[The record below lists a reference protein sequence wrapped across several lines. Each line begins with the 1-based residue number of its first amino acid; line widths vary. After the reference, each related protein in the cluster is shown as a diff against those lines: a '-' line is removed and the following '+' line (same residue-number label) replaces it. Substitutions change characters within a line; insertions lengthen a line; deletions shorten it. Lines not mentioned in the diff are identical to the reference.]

1 MIKTNL
7 VKLPLDEILL
17 SNGWSIKKDKDSKN
31 YRALENL
38 ETGDCVIISRQQNGD
53 YLYFN
58 PNDNQDRGNLYNFCK
73 NRGITLDYNALDLK
87 NLQEKLAT
95 STLKPLTKT
104 QEDEKTQQILNVF
117 KEFQE
122 LPFNNPLF
130 SKRDLNPDLLQEIM
144 GLKQDDFDNI
154 VVPSYTLET
163 LQATKKNFL
172 KQKGYVSYLNRPIV
186 RENPDTKEK
195 KFIKQLC
202 YGKKGLEIL
211 KTRETKDFKSVQTLI
226 VSESSIDSLSFIELK
241 KIEPKNMLLCATN
254 GQITQEHKKVFEY
267 LAKNTQEA
275 KIYLCFDNDTK
286 GKAFANIAK
295 DFFKEAKV
303 QIPNF
308 KDFNDDLKIAKT
320 LKLDFSYTKEKV
332 HNIVKEWEKHS
343 EFLNRSWDIL
353 KPEAKRVHILEINL
367 KEIPFFKA
375 LKPKIENYLPTKS
388 LEKSYE
394 NLEARIKKERER
406 EAMEKRA
413 MRKKIHI

>member
-1 MIKTNL
+1 MVKTNL

-17 SNGWSIKKDKDSKN
+17 SNGWNIKKDKDSKN

-58 PNDNQDRGNLYNFCK
+58 PNDNQDRGNIYNFCK
-73 NRGITLDYNALDLK
+73 NRGIKFDYNALDIK

-186 RENPDTKEK
+186 KENPDTKEK

-211 KTRETKDFKSVQTLI
+211 KTMETKDFKSVQTLI
-226 VSESSIDSLSFIELK
+226 IAESSIDSLSFIELK

-275 KIYLCFDNDTK
+275 KVYLCFDNDAK
-286 GKAFANIAK
+286 GKEFAKIAK
-295 DFFKEAKV
+295 EFFKESKV

-308 KDFNDDLKIAKT
+308 KDFNDDLKIAKAMN
-320 LKLDFSYTKEKV
+320 LDFSYTKEKV
-332 HNIVKEWEKHS
+332 HNIIKEWEKHS

-353 KPEAKRVHILEINL
+353 KPEAKRTHTLEINL
-367 KEIPFFKA
+367 KEIPLFIA

-394 NLEARIKKERER
+394 NLEAKIKKERER
-406 EAMEKRA
+406 EAMERRA
-413 MRKKIHI
+413 RNQKIHI

>member
-1 MIKTNL
+1 MVKTNL

-17 SNGWSIKKDKDSKN
+17 SNGWSIKRDKDSKN
-31 YRALENL
+31 HRALENL

-58 PNDNQDRGNLYNFCK
+58 PNDNQDRGNIYNFCK
-73 NRGITLDYNALDLK
+73 NRGIKFDYNALDIK

-130 SKRDLNPDLLQEIM
+130 SKRDLNPDLLQEVI
-144 GLKQDDFDNI
+144 GLKQDNFDNI

-186 RENPDTKEK
+186 KENPDTKEK

-226 VSESSIDSLSFIELK
+226 ISESSIDSLSFIELK

-275 KIYLCFDNDTK
+275 KVYLCFDNDTK
-286 GKAFANIAK
+286 GKEFAKIAK
-295 DFFKEAKV
+295 EFFKESKV

-308 KDFNDDLKIAKT
+308 KDFNDDLKIAKAMN
-320 LKLDFSYTKEKV
+320 LDFSYTKEKV
-332 HNIVKEWEKHS
+332 HNIIKEWEKHS

-353 KPEAKRVHILEINL
+353 KPEAKRTHTLEINL
-367 KEIPFFKA
+367 KEIPLFIA

-394 NLEARIKKERER
+394 NLEAKIKKERER

-413 MRKKIHI
+413 MQSKIHI

>member
-1 MIKTNL
+1 MVKTNL

-17 SNGWSIKKDKDSKN
+17 SNGWNIKKDKDSKN

-38 ETGDCVIISRQQNGD
+38 ETGDCVIISRRQNGD

-58 PNDNQDRGNLYNFCK
+58 PNDNQDRGNIYNFCK
-73 NRGITLDYNALDLK
+73 NRGIKLDYNALDIK

-186 RENPDTKEK
+186 RENPNTKEK

-275 KIYLCFDNDTK
+275 KIYLCFDNDAK
-286 GKAFANIAK
+286 GKEFENIAK
-295 DFFKEAKV
+295 EFFKVAKV
-303 QIPNF
+303 QVPNF
-308 KDFNDDLKIAKT
+308 KDFNDDLKIAKAMN
-320 LKLDFSYTKEKV
+320 LDFSYTKEKV
-332 HNIVKEWEKHS
+332 HHILKEWEKHS
-343 EFLNRSWDIL
+343 EFLNQSWDIL
-353 KPEAKRVHILEINL
+353 KPEAKRAHTLEINL
-367 KEIPFFKA
+367 KEIPLFIA

-394 NLEARIKKERER
+394 NLEARIKKERGR
-406 EAMEKRA
+406 EAMERRA
-413 MRKKIHI
+413 QGKWL

>member
-1 MIKTNL
+1 MTKTNF

-17 SNGWSIKKDKDSKN
+17 SNGWSVKKDKDSKN

-58 PNDNQDRGNLYNFCK
+58 PNNNADRGNLYNFCK
-73 NRGITLDYNALDLK
+73 NRGIKFDYNALDIK

-95 STLKPLTKT
+95 STLKPLSKT
-104 QEDEKTQQILNVF
+104 QEDEKAQQILNVF
-117 KEFQE
+117 NEFNE

-130 SKRDLNPDLLQEIM
+130 SKRDLNPDLLQEIV
-144 GLKQDDFDNI
+144 GLKQDDFNNI
-154 VVPSYTLET
+154 VVPSYTLDT
-163 LQATKKNFL
+163 YTNSQQDFL
-172 KQKGYVSYLNRPIV
+172 KQKGYVSYLNHPIV

-202 YGKKGLEIL
+202 YEKKGLEIL
-211 KTRETKDFKSVQTLI
+211 KTRETKKFSNVQTLI
-226 VSESSIDSLSFIELK
+226 IAESSIDSLSFIELK

-275 KIYLCFDNDTK
+275 EVYLCFDNDTK
-286 GKAFANIAK
+286 GKEFANIAK
-295 DFFKEAKV
+295 EFFKVAKV

-332 HNIVKEWEKHS
+332 HHILKEWEKQS
-343 EFLNRSWDIL
+343 EFLNKSWDIL
-353 KPEAKRVHILEINL
+353 TPEAKRAYILEISL
-367 KEIPFFKA
+367 KEIPLFKT

-413 MRKKIHI
+413 QGKWL

>member
-1 MIKTNL
+1 MVKTNL

-17 SNGWSIKKDKDSKN
+17 SNGWNIKKDKDSKN

-38 ETGDCVIISRQQNGD
+38 ETGDCVIISRRQNGD

-58 PNDNQDRGNLYNFCK
+58 PNDNQDRGNIYNFCK
-73 NRGITLDYNALDLK
+73 NRGIKFDYNALDIK

-186 RENPDTKEK
+186 RENPNTKEK

-275 KIYLCFDNDTK
+275 EVYLCFDNDTK
-286 GKAFANIAK
+286 GKEFAKIAK
-295 DFFKEAKV
+295 EFFKEAKV

-308 KDFNDDLKIAKT
+308 KDFNDDLKIAKAMN
-320 LKLDFSYTKEKV
+320 LDFSYTKEKV
-332 HNIVKEWEKHS
+332 HHILKEWEKHS

-353 KPEAKRVHILEINL
+353 KPEAKRAHILEINL
-367 KEIPFFKA
+367 KEIPLFIA

-413 MRKKIHI
+413 MQSKIHL

>member
-1 MIKTNL
+1 MTKTNL

-17 SNGWSIKKDKDSKN
+17 SNGWSVKKDKDSKN

-58 PNDNQDRGNLYNFCK
+58 PNNNADRGNLYNFCK
-73 NRGITLDYNALDLK
+73 NRGIKFDYNALDIK
-87 NLQEKLAT
+87 NLQEKLAA
-95 STLKPLTKT
+95 STLKPLAKT
-104 QEDEKTQQILNVF
+104 QEDEKAQQICNVF
-117 KEFQE
+117 NEFNE

-130 SKRDLNPDLLQEIM
+130 SKRDLNPDLLQEIV
-144 GLKQDDFDNI
+144 GLKQDDFNNI
-154 VVPSYTLET
+154 VVPSYTLDT
-163 LQATKKNFL
+163 YTNSQQDFL
-172 KQKGYVSYLNRPIV
+172 KQKGYVSYLNHPIV
-186 RENPDTKEK
+186 KENPDTKEK

-211 KTRETKDFKSVQTLI
+211 KTRETKKFSNVQTLI
-226 VSESSIDSLSFIELK
+226 IAESSIDSLSFIELK

-275 KIYLCFDNDTK
+275 EVYLCFDNDTK
-286 GKAFANIAK
+286 GKEFANIAK
-295 DFFKEAKV
+295 EFFKVAKV

-332 HNIVKEWEKHS
+332 HHILKEWEKQS
-343 EFLNRSWDIL
+343 EFLNKSWDIL
-353 KPEAKRVHILEINL
+353 TPEAKRTHILEISL
-367 KEIPFFKA
+367 KEIPLFKT

-394 NLEARIKKERER
+394 NLEAKIKKERER

-413 MRKKIHI
+413 QGKWL

>member
-17 SNGWSIKKDKDSKN
+17 SNGWNIKKNKDSKN

-38 ETGDCVIISRQQNGD
+38 ETGDCVIISLQQNGD

-58 PNDNQDRGNLYNFCK
+58 PNDNQDRGNIYNFCK
-73 NRGITLDYNALDLK
+73 NRGITLDYNALDIK

-95 STLKPLTKT
+95 STLKPLAKT

-117 KEFQE
+117 NEFNE

-130 SKRDLNPDLLQEIM
+130 SKRDLNPDLLQEIV
-144 GLKQDDFDNI
+144 GLKQDDYNNI

-163 LQATKKNFL
+163 SQAMQKKIL

-186 RENPDTKEK
+186 KENPDTKEK

-226 VSESSIDSLSFIELK
+226 IAESSIDSLSFIELK

-275 KIYLCFDNDTK
+275 EVYLCFDNDT
-286 GKAFANIAK
+286 I
-295 DFFKEAKV
+295 
-303 QIPNF
+303 
-308 KDFNDDLKIAKT
+308 LKT
-320 LKLDFSYTKEKV
+320 LTM
-332 HNIVKEWEKHS
+332 I
-343 EFLNRSWDIL
+343 
-353 KPEAKRVHILEINL
+353 
-367 KEIPFFKA
+367 
-375 LKPKIENYLPTKS
+375 
-388 LEKSYE
+388 
-394 NLEARIKKERER
+394 
-406 EAMEKRA
+406 
-413 MRKKIHI
+413 

>member
-1 MIKTNL
+1 MVKTNL

-58 PNDNQDRGNLYNFCK
+58 PNDNQDRGNIYNFCK
-73 NRGITLDYNALDLK
+73 NRGIKFDYNALDLK

-186 RENPDTKEK
+186 KDNSDTKEK

-226 VSESSIDSLSFIELK
+226 IAESSIDSLSFIELK

-267 LAKNTQEA
+267 LAKSAQEA
-275 KIYLCFDNDTK
+275 KVYLCFDNDTK
-286 GKAFANIAK
+286 GKEFANIVK
-295 DFFKEAKV
+295 EFFKEAKV

-308 KDFNDDLKIAKT
+308 KDFNDDLKIAKAMN
-320 LKLDFSYTKEKV
+320 LDFSYTKEKV
-332 HNIVKEWEKHS
+332 HSIVKEWEKHS
-343 EFLNRSWDIL
+343 EFLNKSWDIL
-353 KPEAKRVHILEINL
+353 KSEAKRAHILEISL
-367 KEIPFFKA
+367 KEIPLFKS

-394 NLEARIKKERER
+394 NLESRIKKERER

-413 MRKKIHI
+413 QGK